1 MKIKKYIEPKRQYT
15 PPRIYVKALLMEGKL
30 LAGTYVTGKDFDDD
44 DDDDDEKGN
53 LKSKRMFFLENDEIE

>member
-15 PPRIYVKALLMEGKL
+15 PPRIYVKALLMESKL
-30 LAGTYVTGKDFDDD
+30 LAGTYVTGEHVDKDE
-44 DDDDDEKGN
+44 DDEDETGN